1 MKTKKQTFAQRLRWQ
16 LVLAAVAFMCAITLS
31 FSYILLNTIDNTD
44 ARMTVLAAESFVSRL
59 DSGQVTELPKDPSMR
74 GFYDWQSIPKALRAP
89 FEDIELE
96 LSEVTE
102 TSFINP
108 YNEESYIGILPIKR
122 ENGNIIYFVSEYGF
136 EQSNQAYQEVVNSFL
151 LEIFWLLICI
161 FIALLAF
168 VFWLLRKAVEPMTM
182 LSNWTQQIKTD
193 EGLPEANFTIQ
204 EVDDIASQL
213 KQSVNE
219 VTAYNE
225 REKQFL
231 KYASHE
237 LRTPQATIQACLD
250 TLQLQLQ
257 GNQLKTLERALRAN
271 LTMSRLSSALLWLS
285 RESTDPIKKEPVDIA
300 SLCQQ
305 LIAEN
310 QHLLARKELTLTT
323 EINANT
329 LLIEADLLLIVFSNL
344 LRNACQHAEQGD
356 ICIVITGDSLTITN
370 ELSDSTN
377 SNDINSFG
385 LGLQLVS
392 SVCDKQNWVFESK
405 YESNKATAKVTW

>member
-1 MKTKKQTFAQRLRWQ
+1 METKKQTFAQRLRWQ
-16 LVLAAVAFMCAITLS
+16 LVLAAIAFMCAITLS

-74 GFYDWQSIPKALRAP
+74 GFYDWQNIPKALRAP

-122 ENGNIIYFVSEYGF
+122 ENGDTIYFISEYGF

-161 FIALLAF
+161 FLALLVF

-182 LSNWTQQIKTD
+182 LSNWAQKIKTD
-193 EGLPEANFTIQ
+193 KGLPEANFTIQ

-219 VTAYNE
+219 VTAYND

-237 LRTPQATIQACLD
+237 LRTPQATIQASLD

-257 GNQLKTLERALRAN
+257 GSQLKTLERALRAN

-305 LIAEN
+305 LIAED
-310 QHLLARKELTLTT
+310 QHLIARKELTLTT

-356 ICIVITGDSLTITN
+356 ICIIITDDSLTIAN
-370 ELSDSTN
+370 ELSDSAN
-377 SNDINSFG
+377 SSDINSFG

-405 YESNKATAKVTW
+405 YENNKVTAKVTW

>member
-16 LVLAAVAFMCAITLS
+16 LVLAAIAFMCAITLS

-44 ARMTVLAAESFVSRL
+44 ARMTVLAAESFVTRL

-74 GFYDWQSIPKALRAP
+74 GFYNWQNIPKALRAP
-89 FEDIELE
+89 FEGLELE

-108 YNEESYIGILPIKR
+108 YNEESYTGILPIKR
-122 ENGNIIYFVSEYGF
+122 ENGDTIYFVSEYDF

-161 FIALLAF
+161 FLALLVF

-182 LSNWTQQIKTD
+182 LSNWTQQIKTG

-310 QHLLARKELTLTT
+310 QHLLARKELSLTT

-356 ICIVITGDSLTITN
+356 ICIVITGD
-370 ELSDSTN
+370 
-377 SNDINSFG
+377 
-385 LGLQLVS
+385 
-392 SVCDKQNWVFESK
+392 
-405 YESNKATAKVTW
+405 